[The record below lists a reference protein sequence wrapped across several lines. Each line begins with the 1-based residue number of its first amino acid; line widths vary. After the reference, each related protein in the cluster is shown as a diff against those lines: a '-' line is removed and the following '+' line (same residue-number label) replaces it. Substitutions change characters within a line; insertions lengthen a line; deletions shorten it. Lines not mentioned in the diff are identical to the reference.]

1 MELPIIMEAP
11 SYNRRKES
19 IITELLSDSPVVA
32 ITGARQVGKTTLALQ
47 IARKRQKEA
56 LYLDLESPR
65 DLSKLQEPELFFE
78 QNADKLVVLDEIQ
91 HLPELFP
98 ILRSVVDRDRR
109 NGRFLVLG
117 SASPTLI
124 RKTSES
130 LAGRIAYEELFPF
143 SFHEV
148 GGQTELSRLWFR
160 GGFPKAF
167 LSKNDKSGLRWLG
180 DFLFT
185 FVERDLSVLGLN
197 TDYDK
202 LRTFM
207 LLIAQQQGTH
217 INQETIGRSLGVS
230 RSTISR
236 YLHYLEHAY
245 ILRLLRPWAINVKK
259 RVVKAPKVYV
269 RDSGFFHSL
278 LDIESMDQLQQN
290 IAVGGS
296 WEGFVVEQTMAVLPG
311 NCKLYFYRT
320 HHGAEADMVIV
331 RKGVPVACADA
342 KRSLS
347 PKLEKGFLN
356 VIEDTNTEVN
366 YMIIPVDEDYPVHK
380 KVQVS
385 GLEKWLNY
393 VQSLN

>member
-1 MELPIIMEAP
+1 MEKK
-11 SYNRRKES
+11 SYSRFKEH
-19 IITELLSDSPVVA
+19 IITELLTDYPVVA
-32 ITGARQVGKTTLALQ
+32 ITGARQVGKTTLAMQ
-47 IARKRQKEA
+47 IAEKRQKEA
-56 LYLDLESPR
+56 LYLDMESPR
-65 DLSKLQEPELFFE
+65 DLAKLQEPELFFE

-98 ILRSVVDRDRR
+98 VLRSVIDRDRR

-124 RKTSES
+124 RKTTES

-143 SFHEV
+143 SYNEA
-148 GGQTELSRLWFR
+148 GGQPNLNQLWFR
-160 GGFPKAF
+160 GGFPQAF
-167 LSKNDKSGLRWLG
+167 LAKSDKSAMRWLS

-185 FVERDLSVLGLN
+185 YVERDLPVLGLN
-197 TDYDK
+197 TDYEK

-217 INQETIGRSLGVS
+217 MNQETIGRSLGVS

-236 YLHYLEHAY
+236 YLHYLQHAY
-245 ILRLLRPWAINVKK
+245 ILRLLQPWAVNVKK
-259 RVVKAPKVYV
+259 RLVKAPKVYV

-278 LDIESMDQLQQN
+278 LDIDSPNQLLQN
-290 IAVGGS
+290 MAVGGS
-296 WEGFVVEQTMAVLPG
+296 WEGFVIEQTMAVLPDS
-311 NCKLYFYRT
+311 CKLYFYRT

-342 KRSLS
+342 KRSLA

-356 VIEDTNTEVN
+356 VIEDNDTKTNF
-366 YMIIPVDEDYPVHK
+366 MIIPAKEDYPVHK
-380 KVQVS
+380 QVQVT
-385 GLEKWLNY
+385 GLEKWLDF
-393 VQSLN
+393 VKSLAQTK